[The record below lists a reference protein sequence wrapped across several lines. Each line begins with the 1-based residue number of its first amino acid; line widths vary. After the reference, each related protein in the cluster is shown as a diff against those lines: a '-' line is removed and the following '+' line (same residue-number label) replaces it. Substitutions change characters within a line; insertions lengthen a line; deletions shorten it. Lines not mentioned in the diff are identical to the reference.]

1 MNTLPQFKW
10 WMGVV
15 EDRIDPENLGRYRV
29 RILGYHTADKIS
41 LPTKDLP
48 WAIPLMPVTSAS
60 ISGVGI
66 NPSLVTGSTVM
77 GFFAD
82 GEDEQQPIIMG
93 SLNGIP
99 LQINTDSKIG
109 FSDPFANFPRTGKDV
124 GYNNLAEPDISRLS
138 RGKNAED
145 HHSLK
150 DKRRTRVTDVPS
162 AVGSKVSSTGE
173 DIAGAEY
180 ERTFWEE
187 PHPRFGSTESGQ
199 YQQAGKA
206 PTFAAGKTSVYPF
219 NQVRETESGHIFE
232 VDDTPGNG
240 RIHEYHNSGSF
251 YEIQHDGT
259 KVTKVVG
266 DDYEIVI
273 KDKKVVINGSCD
285 VTISGDSKL
294 YVQGNMYQ
302 EIDGHVF
309 TTIRGSRITKIEG
322 NDLLEINSGSNT
334 SIKGDSGFRVGGQE
348 SRTVV
353 SDSQYSIGGKQNISV
368 TGKSNTNILSNK
380 TEIISG
386 NSTSVIVGD
395 YNSATGG
402 NWNSGASGT
411 QTLAAALGQKFQT
424 PQTQQFLVGTSQ
436 LTNVGTSQS
445 MIVGSSQSMTVGSS
459 QSIVAG
465 SRSITST
472 TSHTGAYGVTGALS
486 GSTVTQGSIT
496 LGSHKHTAV
505 QTGGG
510 ISGTPTP

>member
-15 EDRIDPENLGRYRV
+15 EDRVDPENLGRYRV
-29 RILGYHTADKIS
+29 RILGYHTADKIL
-41 LPTKDLP
+41 LPTQDLP
-48 WAIPLMPVTSAS
+48 WAIPMMPVTSAS
-60 ISGVGI
+60 VSGIGV

-82 GEDEQQPIIMG
+82 GDDEQQPIIMG

-99 LQINTDSKIG
+99 LQRNEDSTIG
-109 FSDPFANFPRTGKDV
+109 FSDPYKKFPRNGEDS
-124 GYNNLAEPDISRLS
+124 GYNKLAEPDISRLS

-145 HHSLK
+145 HHSLSE
-150 DKRRTRVTDVPS
+150 KRRTRMTGIPS
-162 AVGSKVSSTGE
+162 ALGTKVSSVGK
-173 DIAGAEY
+173 DISGASY

-187 PHPRFGSTESGQ
+187 PHPRFGSVATGE
-199 YQQAGKA
+199 YQQPGIA
-206 PTFAAGKTSVYPF
+206 PTFNKGKNSVYPF
-219 NQVRETESGHIFE
+219 NQVRETETGHVFE
-232 VDDTPGNG
+232 VDDTPNNG

-266 DDYEIVI
+266 DDYEIII

-285 VTISGDSKL
+285 VTIAGDSKL

-302 EIDGHVF
+302 EVDGHLF

-353 SDSQYSIGGKQNISV
+353 SDSQYSIGGKQNVSV
-368 TGKSNTNILSNK
+368 SGKSNTNILSNK
-380 TEIISG
+380 TEIIAG
-386 NSTSVIVGD
+386 DSTSIIVGD

-402 NWNSGASGT
+402 NWNGGAGGT

-424 PQTQQFLVGTSQ
+424 PLTQQFLVGTAQ
-436 LTNVGTSQS
+436 TMIIGT
-445 MIVGSSQSMTVGSS
+445 T
-459 QSIVAG
+459 QSIAA
-465 SRSITST
+465 STRSITGVT
-472 TSHTGAYGVTGALS
+472 THTGAYSVTGIITGTA
-486 GSTVTQGSIT
+486 VVQGIIN
-496 LGSHKHTAV
+496 LGTHKHLAV
-505 QTGGG
+505 QVGVGVSG
-510 ISGTPTP
+510 IPTV